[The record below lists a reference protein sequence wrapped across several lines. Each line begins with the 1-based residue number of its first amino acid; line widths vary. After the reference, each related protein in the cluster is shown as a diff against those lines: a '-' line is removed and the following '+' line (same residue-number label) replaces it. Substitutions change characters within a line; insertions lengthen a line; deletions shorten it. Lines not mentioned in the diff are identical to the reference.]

1 MARVSDVLA
10 EADPVGVG
18 GVERLVDL
26 DHRAGGVDPAL
37 DEPELDPLGL
47 REGQPEGEGLARLTD
62 GRGARRRAASSIRL
76 RVPIS
81 SSGPHRP
88 QLRTRAA
95 TSANDGG
102 NGHARTVPPARARPA
117 RPGVRLR
124 LSAGPGR
131 TILRART
138 RFARSLREG
147 LPMTTTRAAVCT
159 GLNEPWKTEE
169 IEIDPPGNRE
179 VRVKM
184 VWSGMC
190 HSDEHLRTGDISQT
204 PEVLEMMGVKSMFP
218 VVGGHEG
225 SGIVTEVGTNVT
237 QVAEGDHVA
246 VSFIPSC
253 GTCHWCASG
262 RQNLCDLG
270 MMTLAG
276 GMISDGTYRYHL
288 GGENLNR
295 MAQLGTFADEMVVPR
310 ELARADQPLGQH
322 EGGRAHQLRHRHR
335 ASARPS
341 TGPRSSR
348 ARRWSSPAAAASAR
362 APFRAPASPGRATS
376 SRSTRCPSSSRGPR
390 RSAPPTPRPSLLDA
404 QMMLPELTMGRN
416 ADVVIL
422 TPGVLQGRP
431 HRRGLRA
438 AVPRTPASW

>member
-1 MARVSDVLA
+1 
-10 EADPVGVG
+10 
-18 GVERLVDL
+18 
-26 DHRAGGVDPAL
+26 
-37 DEPELDPLGL
+37 
-47 REGQPEGEGLARLTD
+47 
-62 GRGARRRAASSIRL
+62 
-76 RVPIS
+76 
-81 SSGPHRP
+81 
-88 QLRTRAA
+88 
-95 TSANDGG
+95 
-102 NGHARTVPPARARPA
+102 
-117 RPGVRLR
+117 
-124 LSAGPGR
+124 
-131 TILRART
+131 
-138 RFARSLREG
+138 
-147 LPMTTTRAAVCT
+147 MTTVRAAVCT

-179 VRVKM
+179 VRVQM
-184 VWSGMC
+184 VWAGMC

-288 GGENLNR
+288 AGEDLNR
-295 MAQLGTFADEMVVPR
+295 MAQLGTFADEMVVHENSLVKINPWDNMKAAA
-310 ELARADQPLGQH
+310 LISCGIATGFGSAVDRAKVKPG
-322 EGGRAHQLRHRHR
+322 ETVVVIGCRWCRFRRHPGSPHR
-335 ASARPS
+335 RRPHIIAVDPVPFKLEKAKEVGATHTRPS
-341 TGPRSSR
+341 I
-348 ARRWSSPAAAASAR
+348 
-362 APFRAPASPGRATS
+362 
-376 SRSTRCPSSSRGPR
+376 
-390 RSAPPTPRPSLLDA
+390 LDA

-422 TPGVLQGRP
+422 TPGVLKGELIAQACALGSKDARIVVTAIAPFDQMDVQLNLFNLAMFNQALLGTVFGSQSPRVQVPNLLNLFEAGELKIDEIITQEYTLDQVQQGYEDQAAGTIV
-431 HRRGLRA
+431 RG
-438 AVPRTPASW
+438 VVKFDS